1 MVSSY
6 VGLERVYST
15 EISEHLKD
23 SLDDLNIVWPTE
35 EVDCRWFDFNYSGP
49 ESASDPCSV

>member
-35 EVDCRWFDFNYSGP
+35 EVD
-49 ESASDPCSV
+49 